1 MNKILIITHATYAE
15 GIANA
20 IKFFKYD
27 IDNVYYINAYV
38 EDQEFE
44 KALIAKLNEIGQ
56 DNLIVLSDMLG
67 GSVNQ
72 VALKLMR
79 EYKYKLITGINLP
92 LVLELAFSQ
101 EEMDDKRIIEIVKHA
116 REQLI
121 YMNEYQIMI
130 EDSEEL

>member
-1 MNKILIITHATYAE
+1 MNKILIITHSTYAE

-44 KALIAKLNEIGQ
+44 KALIVKLNEIGTE
-56 DNLIVLSDMLG
+56 DLIVLSDLLG

-72 VALKLMR
+72 VALKLMN
-79 EYKYKLITGINLP
+79 EYKYKLITGVNLP
-92 LVLELAFSQ
+92 LVLDSGKWETNELIDVSLKSFTV
-101 EEMDDKRIIEIVKHA
+101 VK
-116 REQLI
+116 L
-121 YMNEYQIMI
+121 
-130 EDSEEL
+130 SFLV

>member
-1 MNKILIITHATYAE
+1 MNKILIITHSTYAE

-44 KALIAKLNEIGQ
+44 KALIVKLNEIGTE
-56 DNLIVLSDMLG
+56 DLIVLSDLLG

-72 VALKLMR
+72 VALKLMN
-79 EYKYKLITGINLP
+79 EYKYKLITGVNLP

-101 EEMDDKRIIEIVKHA
+101 EKMNDEKIIAMIEHA
-116 REQLI
+116 KEQLI
-121 YMNEYQIMI
+121 YMNKYQLISD
-130 EDSEEL
+130 DSEEL